1 MGLVGLDSYYDRWYY
16 RSSYTDRFNIF
27 SNEIVMIYF
36 TLQELTKSNT
46 AIAKKLDNTP
56 DEQAIKNLN
65 TLVDNVL
72 DPLRKLYGKPIIVT
86 SGYRSPEVNRSVN
99 GATSSQH
106 ALGEAVDISVGS
118 KEENKK
124 LFSLIKDN
132 LPFDQLINEHDYSWV
147 HVSYREGRLRKQI
160 LNIGK

>member
-1 MGLVGLDSYYDRWYY
+1 
-16 RSSYTDRFNIF
+16 
-27 SNEIVMIYF
+27 MIYF

-160 LNIGK
+160 LNISK

>member
-1 MGLVGLDSYYDRWYY
+1 
-16 RSSYTDRFNIF
+16 
-27 SNEIVMIYF
+27 MIYF

-46 AIAKKLDNTP
+46 AIARKLDNTP
-56 DEQAIKNLN
+56 DKQAIKNLN
-65 TLVDNVL
+65 ALVDNIL
-72 DPLRKLYGKPIIVT
+72 DPLRKLHGKPIVVT

-106 ALGEAVDISVGS
+106 ALGEAADISVGS

-124 LFSLIKDN
+124 LFNLIKDN

>member
-1 MGLVGLDSYYDRWYY
+1 
-16 RSSYTDRFNIF
+16 
-27 SNEIVMIYF
+27 MIYF

-72 DPLRKLYGKPIIVT
+72 DPLRKSYGKPIIVT

>member
-1 MGLVGLDSYYDRWYY
+1 
-16 RSSYTDRFNIF
+16 
-27 SNEIVMIYF
+27 MIYF

-56 DEQAIKNLN
+56 DEQVIKNLN

>member
-1 MGLVGLDSYYDRWYY
+1 
-16 RSSYTDRFNIF
+16 
-27 SNEIVMIYF
+27 MIYF

-106 ALGEAVDISVGS
+106 ALGEAVDIIVGS

>member
-1 MGLVGLDSYYDRWYY
+1 
-16 RSSYTDRFNIF
+16 
-27 SNEIVMIYF
+27 MIYF
-36 TLQELTKSNT
+36 TLQELTKSDT

-99 GATSSQH
+99 GSTSSQH
-106 ALGEAVDISVGS
+106 SLGEAADISAGS
-118 KEENKK
+118 KKENKK
-124 LFSLIKDN
+124 LFNLIKDN

-147 HVSYREGRLRKQI
+147 HVSYRDGRLRKQI

>member
-1 MGLVGLDSYYDRWYY
+1 
-16 RSSYTDRFNIF
+16 
-27 SNEIVMIYF
+27 MIYF

-106 ALGEAVDISVGS
+106 PLGEAVDISVGS

>member
-1 MGLVGLDSYYDRWYY
+1 
-16 RSSYTDRFNIF
+16 
-27 SNEIVMIYF
+27 MIYF

-106 ALGEAVDISVGS
+106 ALGEAVDISIGS

>member
-1 MGLVGLDSYYDRWYY
+1 
-16 RSSYTDRFNIF
+16 
-27 SNEIVMIYF
+27 MIYF

-86 SGYRSPEVNRSVN
+86 SGYRSPDVNSRVN

-106 ALGEAVDISVGS
+106 ALGEDVDISVGR
-118 KEENKK
+118 KEEKKK
-124 LFSLIKDN
+124 LYSLIKDN

>member
-1 MGLVGLDSYYDRWYY
+1 
-16 RSSYTDRFNIF
+16 
-27 SNEIVMIYF
+27 MIYF

-106 ALGEAVDISVGS
+106 ALGE
-118 KEENKK
+118 
-124 LFSLIKDN
+124 
-132 LPFDQLINEHDYSWV
+132 
-147 HVSYREGRLRKQI
+147 
-160 LNIGK
+160 

>member
-1 MGLVGLDSYYDRWYY
+1 
-16 RSSYTDRFNIF
+16 
-27 SNEIVMIYF
+27 MIYF

-147 HVSYREGRLRKQI
+147 HVSYREERLRKQI

>member
-1 MGLVGLDSYYDRWYY
+1 
-16 RSSYTDRFNIF
+16 
-27 SNEIVMIYF
+27 MIYF

-132 LPFDQLINEHDYSWV
+132 LSFDQLINEHDYSWV

>member
-1 MGLVGLDSYYDRWYY
+1 
-16 RSSYTDRFNIF
+16 
-27 SNEIVMIYF
+27 
-36 TLQELTKSNT
+36 
-46 AIAKKLDNTP
+46 
-56 DEQAIKNLN
+56 
-65 TLVDNVL
+65 LVDNVL

-147 HVSYREGRLRKQI
+147 HVSYREGRLRK
-160 LNIGK
+160 

>member
-1 MGLVGLDSYYDRWYY
+1 
-16 RSSYTDRFNIF
+16 
-27 SNEIVMIYF
+27 MIYF

-56 DEQAIKNLN
+56 DEQSIKNLN

>member
-1 MGLVGLDSYYDRWYY
+1 
-16 RSSYTDRFNIF
+16 
-27 SNEIVMIYF
+27 MIYF

-86 SGYRSPEVNRSVN
+86 SGYRRPEVNRSVN